1 MFGWKEIALRTIG
14 RLFLPEL
21 VETGGAAGVATIAAV
36 LASTSAICAWRR
48 RAWS

>member
-1 MFGWKEIALRTIG
+1 VPGWKEIALRTL
-14 RLFLPEL
+14 RRSFLLGL
-21 VETGGAAGVATIAAV
+21 VEASGAAGAATIAAV